1 MAKSKKNLINND
13 DIIVSDKN
21 VSEINAPVEAINE
34 EVPVVKEFVR
44 LSNKKVDEKENKQQK
59 AVDKVITSSIENI
72 TKLGVNHDFSMSTT
86 LLF

>member
-21 VSEINAPVEAINE
+21 VSEINAPIESINE
-34 EVPVVKEFVR
+34 E
-44 LSNKKVDEKENKQQK
+44 VDEKENKQQK
-59 AVDKVITSSIENI
+59 VVDKIITSSMEN
-72 TKLGVNHDFSMSTT
+72 TTRLGTNHDFSMSTT